1 MLERGHS
8 GPPVLEE
15 SLMPHTHVITAAA
28 LLLCLGTGLAQ
39 AQYRGMSCDQL
50 YFERNSIYKNA
61 GYCFRTPR
69 AIQTFGNGGCQFD
82 NQNDVPLSGSSR
94 AAVAAIVAQESAL
107 GCPR

>member
-1 MLERGHS
+1 M
-8 GPPVLEE
+8 
-15 SLMPHTHVITAAA
+15 SLTHALTGAA

-61 GYCFRTPR
+61 GFCFKTAR

-82 NQNDVPLSGSSR
+82 NQNDVPLSASSR
-94 AAVAAIVAQESAL
+94 SAIAAIVAQESFL